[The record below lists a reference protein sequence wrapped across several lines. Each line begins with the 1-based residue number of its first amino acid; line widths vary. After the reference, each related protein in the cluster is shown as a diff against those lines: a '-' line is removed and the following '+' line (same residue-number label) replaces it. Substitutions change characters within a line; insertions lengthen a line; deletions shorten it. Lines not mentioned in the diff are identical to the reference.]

1 MERIKTSRDGIPDL
15 WARPPL
21 VRWHVATPWPHPLV
35 DPVKQLEALAELLDK
50 GLLSRDEFERQKQKV
65 QSE

>member
-1 MERIKTSRDGIPDL
+1 MERIRTSRDHIPDL
-15 WARPPL
+15 LTRPP
-21 VRWHVATPWPHPLV
+21 VVGWQPATPWPHPLV
-35 DPVKQLEALAELLDK
+35 DPVQQLEALADLLNK